1 MTAIGFTLSS
11 EEQAPEELVRL
22 ARRAEE
28 VGFDFAMMSD
38 HYHPWTSRQ
47 GQSPFVWSVLGAIA
61 QETRDLQVGTGVTCP
76 LLRIHPAII
85 AQAAATTA
93 RLFDGRFVLGV
104 GSGENLNEHIL
115 GLPWPDPERRLEMLE
130 EAIGVIRRLWEG
142 ETVTHHGRYYTVEQ
156 ARIFSLPDE
165 LPPILVAASG
175 PEAAKLAG
183 RVGDGLVGT
192 SPDQKLIRTFEEAGG
207 DHHPRYAQIS
217 VCYGRSEKGARQT
230 ALEWW
235 PNAGLPGNLTWEI
248 KTVELFDQ
256 AMERVRIEDIEEIV
270 CGPDLDDYLE
280 AIERYTDAG
289 FDHVWL
295 HQIGT
300 EQEEFLDFCERE
312 LLPAVQSNGNSSRRK
327 KRRR

>member
-76 LLRIHPAII
+76 LLRIHPAIV

-115 GLPWPDPERRLEMLE
+115 GLPWPEPERRLEMLE

-142 ETVTHHGRYYTVEQ
+142 ETVTHRGRHYTVVQ

-165 LPPILVAASG
+165 LPPIFVAASG
-175 PEAAKLAG
+175 AEAAKLAG
-183 RVGDGLVGT
+183 RVGDGLIAT
-192 SPDQKLIRTFEEAGG
+192 APDPKLVRTFEQAGG
-207 DHHPRYAQIS
+207 DQRPRYAQIS
-217 VCYGRSEKGARQT
+217 VCYGRNEKSARQT

-248 KTVELFDQ
+248 ETVELFDQ
-256 AMERVRIEDIEEIV
+256 AMQRVRIEDLDEIV

-280 AIERYTDAG
+280 VIERYADAG
-289 FDHVWL
+289 FDHIWL

-300 EQEEFLDFCERE
+300 EQEEFLDFCQRE
-312 LLPAVQSNGNSSRRK
+312 LLPALQSNGSSPRRK